1 MAKDKMEDGS
11 KATGSTIMK
20 IVETI
25 AITPQ
30 DAREIVCQYEV
41 QARAKHSDF
50 SDDKIKNL
58 VADKII
64 KRYSSLAATSGGVTS
79 LAGVIP
85 GVGTAFSMVGGGL
98 ADVSLSMKFQIDMTM
113 CLAIALKDNLANED
127 AKHMSFIIALCG
139 TLEKAGVAGGAKIA
153 SKAGVKM
160 VDQYLKGATL
170 VFIKE
175 LFKAVGISFTKS
187 ATIKAIPFG
196 VGVVL
201 GSSAG
206 YAMSQYVGKSARDFF
221 LLDDNH
227 DMYG

>member
-1 MAKDKMEDGS
+1 MAKGKTEDGS
-11 KATGSTIMK
+11 KAAGSTIMK

-85 GVGTAFSMVGGGL
+85 GIGTAFSMVGGGL

-175 LFKAVGISFTKS
+175 LFKAVGITFTKS

-206 YAMSQYVGKSARDFF
+206 YAMSQYVGKSAREFF
-221 LLDDNH
+221 LLDD
-227 DMYG
+227 DLG